1 MAVKRVLILLAAFVL
16 LCFSALADEINI
28 VVSFYPVHIFT
39 MNIIKGVEGVNLQSL
54 AAPTT
59 GCLHDYQ
66 LLSSDMQKLSSADV
80 FVINGAGMETYI
92 DAVIRQMPDIKLIDA
107 SEGIGLL
114 PAASIRK
121 TPKDGEKAQ
130 KQSLKRG
137 VSQVNSHIWLDPKNA
152 IKMAENI
159 ASKLSEL
166 YPDKAHK
173 FKENFK
179 AYEER
184 LLLLDKE
191 MHEGLKPYRGAK
203 IVTFHEAFSYFT
215 RAFGLESLAVL
226 ALEPDAA
233 ISSSLLGEMSKMI
246 RENGL
251 PPLFMDN
258 QYQSKM
264 VKILSSETGA
274 KSYALDPIV
283 TGEYSEDAYE
293 KAQRNNL
300 EVLKKALGEEK

>member
-173 FKENFK
+173 FKEN
-179 AYEER
+179 
-184 LLLLDKE
+184 LLINKKSTT
-191 MHEGLKPYRGAK
+191 HYGC
-203 IVTFHEAFSYFT
+203 T
-215 RAFGLESLAVL
+215 
-226 ALEPDAA
+226 
-233 ISSSLLGEMSKMI
+233 
-246 RENGL
+246 
-251 PPLFMDN
+251 LF
-258 QYQSKM
+258 
-264 VKILSSETGA
+264 I
-274 KSYALDPIV
+274 
-283 TGEYSEDAYE
+283 
-293 KAQRNNL
+293 
-300 EVLKKALGEEK
+300 